1 MGWGGW
7 GVGGVGGDVAD
18 KEGRQQWLEL
28 QSARS
33 VRKEQ
38 GDVQVKKWYL
48 AKYSYD
54 SLCNMK
60 LLCYS
65 AFPDCSCL

>member
-1 MGWGGW
+1 MKRLEWGG
-7 GVGGVGGDVAD
+7 GGGEVAD